1 MNKNQ
6 ALIPFIAALTLVVL
20 SVVSAQA
27 TITGGYYFSNGFVDS
42 ITTEFNGVELSGNG
56 IMAGMVGDTV
66 PVRVTFYAAQSA
78 EDVRVEV
85 SMNGL
90 RDDVS
95 ARTSRFD
102 IVQGSTYTKLLN
114 LELPSDE
121 KKTDKE
127 YTLYVEVTSA
137 TQKVTEEYT
146 IRMQRNSYTMDVL
159 SVDFSADTSA
169 GNVIPVTLV
178 VKNTGF
184 NRADDVYALVSLP
197 ALGVSTRGY
206 LGDLVPIDDASSGD
220 DNEEDSVEKT
230 VYLKLPSNVESGVYD
245 LKVEVYNLDSKVEL
259 SKKIS
264 VGTSKEGDDVYA
276 AVKNQVLK
284 AGESTTYELMLVNM
298 GNSVKVFNLK
308 AMSGEELSVSVP
320 AVVVVGPQSSKN
332 VDVKVSALADASEGS
347 YTFTVDANGKE
358 VVFGANIEGGSVST
372 SVVALTVVLIVI
384 FVVLLAVL
392 VVLLTRKEKPIEE
405 VETSYY

>member
-1 MNKNQ
+1 MKKNT
-6 ALIPFIAALTLVVL
+6 ALISFIAVLTLAIL

-27 TITGGYYFSNGFVDS
+27 SMTTGYFTISGL
-42 ITTEFNGVELSGNG
+42 ITSGIQTEFNGVELGNG

-66 PVRVTFYAAQSA
+66 PVRVIFTAQNTT

-85 SMNGL
+85 SMNGF

-102 IVQGSTYTKLLN
+102 IVRGSTYTKLLN
-114 LELPSDE
+114 LDLPTDE

-127 YTLYVEVTSA
+127 YTLYVEISSA
-137 TQKVTEEYT
+137 TEKFTKEYT
-146 IRMQRNSYTMDVL
+146 IRMQRNSYTIDVL
-159 SVDFSADTSA
+159 SVDYSADASA
-169 GNVIPVTLV
+169 GKIVPITVV

-184 NRADDVYALVSLP
+184 NRADDVYVVASIP

-206 LGDLVPIDDASSGD
+206 LGDIVPIDDQTSGD
-220 DNEEDSVEKT
+220 DNEEDSVEET
-230 VYLKLPSNVESGVYD
+230 VYLRIPSNAQGGVYD
-245 LKVEVYNLDSKVEL
+245 LKIEVYNLDSKTEL

-264 VGTSKEGDDVYA
+264 VGTSAEGAKAYA
-276 AVKNQVLK
+276 TIKNQNIK
-284 AGESTTYELMLVNM
+284 AGESATYELVLVNM
-298 GNSVKVFNLK
+298 EDSVKVYNLE
-308 AMSGEELSVSVP
+308 ATSGKVMTVSVP
-320 AVVVVGPQSSKN
+320 SVVTVGPQSSKT
-332 VDVKVSALADASEGS
+332 VEVRVSVPADASEGS
-347 YTFTVDANGKE
+347 YTFTVNVDGEE
-358 VVFGANIEGGSVST
+358 VVFEANIEGKSVST
-372 SVVALTVVLIVI
+372 SVVALTVILIVI